1 MTVQSFTEEELQ
13 NLDKQTI
20 IKLFLTT
27 SAASQQMLEQ
37 QTSQIKQQASQIE
50 QLNNNIQ
57 NLTAQLDVFK
67 KYLFGRR
74 TETGMTDAGEN
85 QYSFKVNAYNELEVT
100 LDENP
105 DHKEPAIEEIVP
117 RAYTRKKAKGKRA
130 SDLSEIEK
138 VVEKDT
144 LSEEELLKVFPDG
157 KWTEFE
163 SYTYSRLHFFPAA
176 FKVVE
181 HHVMAYKGSGDRIVK
196 ANQKEP
202 GLLRNSVA
210 TPSAVAAIMNYKFVN
225 AVPIHR
231 MQQELERMDVFLSS
245 QDMCY
250 WVNKCA
256 DMYISRLYNVLHRKL
271 FGYHVIHADETPVEV
286 RKDGRAAGAKSYMWV
301 YRSGALEDHP
311 FVLYEY
317 DKTRKTDHPRAF
329 LKNYHGVVV
338 TDGLSDYH
346 LLDKERDDLTFAGCW
361 VHFAEDV
368 ESLKHL
374 VKDAKGKPAQPI
386 EESNSYKALLLIDT
400 MAKYER
406 EFASMT
412 PEERVKARQK
422 KTAPL
427 VDVFFTWM
435 KTASMQTLPKS
446 KSGGAIQ
453 YALDEEKYL
462 RVFLT
467 DGYIP
472 MDNNAAERGIRSF
485 TIGRKNWYLIDTI
498 HGAKSSA
505 ILYSIAETAKV
516 NNLKPYEYFKYLL
529 EELPKHGE
537 FEDDSYM
544 EDLLPWSEKLPD
556 YIRKKD
562 QPKPPKPSKT

>member
-1 MTVQSFTEEELQ
+1 M
-13 NLDKQTI
+13 
-20 IKLFLTT
+20 
-27 SAASQQMLEQ
+27 
-37 QTSQIKQQASQIE
+37 
-50 QLNNNIQ
+50 
-57 NLTAQLDVFK
+57 
-67 KYLFGRR
+67 
-74 TETGMTDAGEN
+74 
-85 QYSFKVNAYNELEVT
+85 
-100 LDENP
+100 
-105 DHKEPAIEEIVP
+105 
-117 RAYTRKKAKGKRA
+117 
-130 SDLSEIEK
+130 
-138 VVEKDT
+138 
-144 LSEEELLKVFPDG
+144 
-157 KWTEFE
+157 
-163 SYTYSRLHFFPAA
+163 
-176 FKVVE
+176 
-181 HHVMAYKGSGDRIVK
+181 
-196 ANQKEP
+196 
-202 GLLRNSVA
+202 
-210 TPSAVAAIMNYKFVN
+210 
-225 AVPIHR
+225 
-231 MQQELERMDVFLSS
+231 
-245 QDMCY
+245 
-250 WVNKCA
+250 
-256 DMYISRLYNVLHRKL
+256 
-271 FGYHVIHADETPVEV
+271 
-286 RKDGRAAGAKSYMWV
+286 
-301 YRSGALEDHP
+301 
-311 FVLYEY
+311 
-317 DKTRKTDHPRAF
+317 
-329 LKNYHGVVV
+329 
-338 TDGLSDYH
+338 
-346 LLDKERDDLTFAGCW
+346 
-361 VHFAEDV
+361 